1 MCAFAL
7 ASCGG
12 SSDHSSPN
20 TTAQSPTTPTA
31 SAPTTVTVPTV
42 TTPSRTTTAPT
53 VETDTIPAPKPP
65 PQNPKHACG
74 NVAGN
79 FIKNIQTVAV
89 PCSAARAV
97 AQQWL
102 AQVQKGSNP
111 AQPIS
116 VSGFTCAARFR
127 GELAAVLC
135 ERSGARIVFS
145 AQP

>member
-7 ASCGG
+7 AACGG
-12 SSDHSSPN
+12 SSDDSGPK
-20 TTAQSPTTPTA
+20 TTAQTASTPTA
-31 SAPTTVTVPTV
+31 TAPSPTVTVPTV
-42 TTPSRTTTAPT
+42 TTPKPKEPT

-65 PQNPKHACG
+65 RQNAKSACG

-79 FIKNIQTVAV
+79 FIKNIQTHAV
-89 PCSAARAV
+89 PCSAARSV
-97 AQQWL
+97 AQGWL

-116 VSGFTCAARFR
+116 VSGYTCAARFR

-135 ERSGARIVFS
+135 QHGGARIVFS